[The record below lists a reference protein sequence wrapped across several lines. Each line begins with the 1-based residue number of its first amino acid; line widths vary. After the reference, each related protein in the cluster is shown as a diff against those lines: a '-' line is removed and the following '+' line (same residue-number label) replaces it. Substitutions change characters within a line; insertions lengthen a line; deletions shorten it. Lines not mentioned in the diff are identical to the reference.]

1 VLGDGGF
8 QALGFL
14 AGAADGASDT
24 DPMALAAGTV
34 PGDKLD
40 DGFLQVGGD
49 LGQVVA
55 CFVDDLDGL
64 LAAGGAVR
72 GMRVRV
78 PEMSSRLAES
88 GVQ

>member
-1 VLGDGGF
+1 MLGDSRF
-8 QALGFL
+8 KAFGFL
-14 AGAADGASDT
+14 AGAAYGAGDA
-24 DPMALAAGTV
+24 DAVALVAGAV
-34 PGDKLD
+34 PGDEFD
-40 DGFLQVGGD
+40 DGLLQVGGD

-55 CFVDDLDGL
+55 GFVDDLDGL